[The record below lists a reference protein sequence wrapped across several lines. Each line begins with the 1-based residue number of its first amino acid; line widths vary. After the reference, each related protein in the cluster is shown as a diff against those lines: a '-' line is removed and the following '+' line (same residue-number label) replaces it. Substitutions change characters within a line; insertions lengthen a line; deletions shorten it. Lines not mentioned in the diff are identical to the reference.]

1 MSEQTKL
8 LTLSQAANYLGC
20 NPETVRRHAQAGK
33 IPAAKLGRKWVFIE
47 QDLAQYLRNQYSTPE
62 SVVQVVDNNE
72 ESLCQSTNETLSG
85 GLNSLHQMEREYSAL
100 LGLKTESKRKNS
112 KQS

>member
-8 LTLSQAANYLGC
+8 FTLKQAADYLGC
-20 NPETVRRHAQAGK
+20 NPETVRRHAQAKK

-72 ESLCQSTNETLSG
+72 ESLCQSTLETTSG
-85 GLNSLHQMEREYSAL
+85 GQNSLHQTEVEYNAL
-100 LGLKTESKRKNS
+100 LGLKTDNNG
-112 KQS
+112 

>member
-47 QDLAQYLRNQYSTPE
+47 QDLAQFLRNQYSTPE

-72 ESLCQSTNETLSG
+72 ESSLCQSISETTSG
-85 GLNSLHQMEREYSAL
+85 GQNSLHQTETEYNAL
-100 LGLKTESKRKNS
+100 LGLKTDNTR
-112 KQS
+112 